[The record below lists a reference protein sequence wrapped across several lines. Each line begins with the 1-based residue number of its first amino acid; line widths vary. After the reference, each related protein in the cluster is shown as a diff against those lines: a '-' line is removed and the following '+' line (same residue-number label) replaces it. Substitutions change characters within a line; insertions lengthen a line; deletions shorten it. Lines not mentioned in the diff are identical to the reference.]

1 MYYVYGCLVT
11 FVNVKLCILPMTALT
26 VESLYFWFSKFFQFL
41 RYFSTFTFLFIR
53 RIWVDS
59 YVLSFFFLIPF
70 LSAELN
76 RRSDD
81 WCASM
86 SKKRFEPS
94 ACCFIVFYV
103 DIIVHEDKFVKL
115 FVFIVDFSLFMCY
128 STFRKWG
135 EKYWHR
141 ANVLGWFA
149 KNWN

>member
-1 MYYVYGCLVT
+1 MNVLHLWLSSY

-26 VESLYFWFSKFFQFL
+26 VELLYFWISKFFQFL

-70 LSAELN
+70 LSAEPAC
-76 RRSDD
+76 RSDD

-94 ACCFIVFYV
+94 ACCFIVPYV
-103 DIIVHEDKFVKL
+103 YIIIDLVY
-115 FVFIVDFSLFMCY
+115 IVNHILSPA
-128 STFRKWG
+128 STFLLTFILL
-135 EKYWHR
+135 R
-141 ANVLGWFA
+141 AILYSESEV
-149 KNWN
+149 KNIDTGRTH